1 MSLEFIMLEAEKKIF
16 SNKGKMIDMEIVE
29 VIPHKDN

>member
-1 MSLEFIMLEAEKKIF
+1 MLEAEKKIF
-16 SNKGKMIDMEIVE
+16 SNKRKMINMEIVE